1 VSAAVIGGA
10 VGGAVG
16 GILVISAVFIF
27 FYLRR
32 RNSRR
37 INNDVDLVGEEPK
50 IQPFRGTPDTHTQVE
65 DQAQRPS
72 RYTGYDEL
80 ALASSSLSDPHDHHA
95 YAYSVTEPSSMS
107 EDPRR
112 HSFSTADAATVL
124 GGHSTNSAASTS
136 GHAYAPHGG
145 VTPYPMYSP
154 LSMNEVSTTHP

>member
-1 VSAAVIGGA
+1 
-10 VGGAVG
+10 
-16 GILVISAVFIF
+16 
-27 FYLRR
+27 
-32 RNSRR
+32 
-37 INNDVDLVGEEPK
+37 
-50 IQPFRGTPDTHTQVE
+50 
-65 DQAQRPS
+65 
-72 RYTGYDEL
+72 
-80 ALASSSLSDPHDHHA
+80 
-95 YAYSVTEPSSMS
+95 MS